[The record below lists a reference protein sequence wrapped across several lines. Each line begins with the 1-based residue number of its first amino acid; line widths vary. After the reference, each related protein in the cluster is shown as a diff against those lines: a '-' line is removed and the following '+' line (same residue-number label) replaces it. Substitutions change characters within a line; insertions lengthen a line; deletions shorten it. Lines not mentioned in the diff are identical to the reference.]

1 MPTTIGDEI
10 MEDLLLL
17 GDEEDDS
24 AQTMTAADLALLDA
38 SFHVVDKA
46 RWTLSASLSLALAAE
61 PERHVA
67 LFPNIGARNYRYL
80 TSLGAS
86 SAVAGATPRRLL
98 DLPKVTACGI

>member
-1 MPTTIGDEI
+1 MK
-10 MEDLLLL
+10 DLLLL

-24 AQTMTAADLALLDA
+24 TQMMTAADLSLLDA
-38 SFHVVDKA
+38 SFQVVDNA

-80 TSLGAS
+80 TSLTGPVEQWPERRPGACWTS
-86 SAVAGATPRRLL
+86 L
-98 DLPKVTACGI
+98 K